1 MANRN
6 PLTRA
11 QFLLS
16 YLLLTA
22 AIATG
27 LALFSSATTVINL
40 IHTATADILLP
51 LLLSLIVAFLFEPL
65 VSFIEREQ
73 ISRTCSIFIVY
84 LLVSGSL
91 LLGWLEDVARTAGI
105 QRIHV
110 ECRRDNPG
118 ARNFY
123 GEHGYHEFVISKGYY
138 GGVED
143 AIRLEKRLGND

>member
-40 IHTATADILLP
+40 IHTATTDVLLP

-84 LLVSGSL
+84 LLEIGR
-91 LLGWLEDVARTAGI
+91 A
-105 QRIHV
+105 HV
-110 ECRRDNPG
+110 
-118 ARNFY
+118 
-123 GEHGYHEFVISKGYY
+123 
-138 GGVED
+138 
-143 AIRLEKRLGND
+143 